1 MILDKICERMKD
13 YDWMKTCCRTS
24 VQTVKLA
31 RILVN
36 GWSSG
41 LEGLSCWQW
50 LLNCKWPCWRRS
62 PSQPTPF
69 AKRDTYADADCDGFI
84 DVVAHSP
91 ELWGNL
97 GEEGREE
104 SVSSSMSECEEGGL
118 VDFFFPK
125 ACLKELLSWKTNTDQ
140 DYFPHHSTL
149 CAAHVLKS

>member
-1 MILDKICERMKD
+1 MRN
-13 YDWMKTCCRTS
+13 
-24 VQTVKLA
+24 LA
-31 RILVN
+31 N

-41 LEGLSCWQW
+41 LKDHSCWQW
-50 LLNCKWPCWRRS
+50 CLNCKWPQWRRAG
-62 PSQPTPF
+62 SQA
-69 AKRDTYADADCDGFI
+69 AKRDTHADADCDGFI
-84 DVVAHSP
+84 DVAPHSP

-125 ACLKELLSWKTNTDQ
+125 ACLKELLSWKTNTEQ

>member
-1 MILDKICERMKD
+1 M
-13 YDWMKTCCRTS
+13 
-24 VQTVKLA
+24 VKLMRNPA
-31 RILVN
+31 N
-36 GWSSG
+36 GGSSG
-41 LEGLSCWQW
+41 LKDHGCWQRFV
-50 LLNCKWPCWRRS
+50 NCERPHWRRS
-62 PSQPTPF
+62 VSQPIPL

-84 DVVAHSP
+84 DVAPHSP
-91 ELWGNL
+91 ELWGSL

-125 ACLKELLSWKTNTDQ
+125 ACLKELLSWKTNTEQ